1 LPLARPVPQC
11 PACGQDWRGH
21 RADDFPPYLAILVTG
36 HVMAPVLIALGLK
49 RAVVAGDDG
58 ACAWP

>member
-1 LPLARPVPQC
+1 VPQC

-36 HVMAPVLIALGLK
+36 HVMAPVIIELGLHT
-49 RAVVAGDDG
+49 RCRGR
-58 ACAWP
+58 